1 MGSAAAFVQ
10 PSQAHPGLW
19 EGMPGRAD
27 RAAGF
32 KGPSGITT
40 VGVLLLLP

>member
-10 PSQAHPGLW
+10 PSQAHPDLC
-19 EGMPGRAD
+19 EGIPGRAD
-27 RAAGF
+27 RPAGF
-32 KGPSGITT
+32 KGSSGTTT

>member
-1 MGSAAAFVQ
+1 MGRAAAFVQ
-10 PSQAHPGLW
+10 PSQAQPGLW
-19 EGMPGRAD
+19 EGIPGRAD

-32 KGPSGITT
+32 KGPAGTAT